1 MHGFSEAEHV
11 VDIFGLCAACAQA
24 RASERERVDHACC
37 CASARRQARS
47 ARGRARRGPDRRSR
61 SASSSSPALFL
72 IDALAP
78 TLFPASLPTRAQD
91 GLTLAISVLI
101 ESLPFVALGVVLS
114 IVVQVWVPPG
124 AIERWM
130 PRRAWA
136 RRAVLSLLGMVV
148 PVCECGNVP
157 FARGLM
163 MRGFTVPE
171 TLTFLIAAPIVNPI
185 VIITTH
191 QAFGF
196 SDGILIARLI
206 GGFAIANLIGWLYSR
221 HPDPDG
227 LLTERFR
234 DTCDLVVHEPGGRG
248 RRSLAQFVIE
258 LRAVMPALVIGSAL
272 AGAVQVLIPREAL
285 LAIGSNPALSIVAMI
300 ALAMVVSIC
309 SNVDAFFA
317 LSFASTFTPGSIVAF
332 LLVGPLVDV
341 KMLALMRTTFTT
353 RTLAGLV
360 VVVILSAFAIGTV
373 VNLLAYAVGSP
384 RAVAHEV
391 DPHPMARC
399 GARRGAR
406 RRDARAR
413 PHRATRS
420 LHQPGI
426 VVVRGRHVDRRAG
439 RGGAEL
445 HAAARRRGRP
455 RP

>member
-1 MHGFSEAEHV
+1 MSVSRTDARPV
-11 VDIFGLCAACAQA
+11 AAPPRTGSFLVALVIGA
-24 RASERERVDHACC
+24 AVI
-37 CASARRQARS
+37 
-47 ARGRARRGPDRRSR
+47 G
-61 SASSSSPALFL
+61 ALFA
-72 IDALAP
+72 IDAFAP
-78 TLFPASLPTRAQD
+78 TFFPASLPTRAQD
-91 GLTLAISVLI
+91 GLTLAVSVLI
-101 ESLPFVALGVVLS
+101 ESLPFVVLGVVLS

-124 AIERWM
+124 VIERWM

-157 FARGLM
+157 FARGLL

-196 SDGILIARLI
+196 DDGILIARLL
-206 GGFAIANLIGWLYSR
+206 GGYAIANLIGWLYSR

-234 DTCDLVVHEPGGRG
+234 DSCVLRQAEEPARGGVRLQ
-248 RRSLAQFVIE
+248 RSLAQFVIE

-272 AGAVQVLIPREAL
+272 AGAIQVLIPREAL

-332 LLVGPLVDV
+332 LLVGPLVDI

-353 RTLAGLV
+353 RTLAGIVIV
-360 VVVILSAFAIGTV
+360 VVLSAFAIGAA
-373 VNLLAYAVGSP
+373 VNLLA
-384 RAVAHEV
+384 
-391 DPHPMARC
+391 
-399 GARRGAR
+399 
-406 RRDARAR
+406 
-413 PHRATRS
+413 
-420 LHQPGI
+420 
-426 VVVRGRHVDRRAG
+426 
-439 RGGAEL
+439 
-445 HAAARRRGRP
+445 
-455 RP
+455 

>member
-1 MHGFSEAEHV
+1 M
-11 VDIFGLCAACAQA
+11 AASSRARVAPPAPTPA
-24 RASERERVDHACC
+24 RASG
-37 CASARRQARS
+37 
-47 ARGRARRGPDRRSR
+47 RGAWVAIGIGVLVI
-61 SASSSSPALFL
+61 AGLFL

-78 TLFPASLPTRAQD
+78 ALFPSSLPTRAQD

-124 AIERWM
+124 VIERWM

-136 RRAVLSLLGMVV
+136 RRMVLSLLGMLV

-157 FARGLM
+157 FARGLL
-163 MRGFTVPE
+163 MRGFTVPA

-196 SDGILIARLI
+196 DDGILIARLL
-206 GGFAIANLIGWLYSR
+206 GGYAIANLIGWLYSR

-227 LLTERFR
+227 LLTDRFR
-234 DTCDLVVHEPGGRG
+234 ETCALVLDEPGGRG

-285 LAIGSNPALSIVAMI
+285 LAIGSNPALSIVAMM
-300 ALAMVVSIC
+300 ALAMVVAIC

-353 RTLAGLV
+353 PTLAGIV
-360 VVVILSAFAIGTV
+360 VVVVLSAFAIGSV
-373 VNLLAYAVGSP
+373 VNLLA
-384 RAVAHEV
+384 
-391 DPHPMARC
+391 
-399 GARRGAR
+399 
-406 RRDARAR
+406 
-413 PHRATRS
+413 
-420 LHQPGI
+420 
-426 VVVRGRHVDRRAG
+426 
-439 RGGAEL
+439 
-445 HAAARRRGRP
+445 
-455 RP
+455 

>member
-1 MHGFSEAEHV
+1 V
-11 VDIFGLCAACAQA
+11 
-24 RASERERVDHACC
+24 
-37 CASARRQARS
+37 
-47 ARGRARRGPDRRSR
+47 
-61 SASSSSPALFL
+61 ASSSTSVVARPRASKAWVAVGIGVLVIGGLFL
-72 IDALAP
+72 IDAFAPAFLAAP
-78 TLFPASLPTRAQD
+78 LPTRAQD

-124 AIERWM
+124 VIERWM

-136 RRAVLSLLGMVV
+136 RRMVLSLLGMVV

-157 FARGLM
+157 FARGLL

-196 SDGILIARLI
+196 SDGILIARLL
-206 GGFAIANLIGWLYSR
+206 GGYAIANLIGWLYSR

-227 LLTERFR
+227 LLTDRFR
-234 DTCDLVVHEPGGRG
+234 ETCELVVHEPGGRG

-332 LLVGPLVDV
+332 LLVGPLVDI

-353 RTLAGLV
+353 RTLAGIV
-360 VVVILSAFAIGTV
+360 VVVILSAFAIGSV
-373 VNLLAYAVGSP
+373 VNLLA
-384 RAVAHEV
+384 
-391 DPHPMARC
+391 
-399 GARRGAR
+399 
-406 RRDARAR
+406 
-413 PHRATRS
+413 
-420 LHQPGI
+420 
-426 VVVRGRHVDRRAG
+426 
-439 RGGAEL
+439 
-445 HAAARRRGRP
+445 
-455 RP
+455 